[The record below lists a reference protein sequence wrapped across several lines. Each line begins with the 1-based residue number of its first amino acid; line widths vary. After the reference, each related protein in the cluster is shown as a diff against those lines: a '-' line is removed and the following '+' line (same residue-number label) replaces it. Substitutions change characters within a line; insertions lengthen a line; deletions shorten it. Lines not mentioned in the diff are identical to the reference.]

1 MSSNSICQG
10 QQASLFWKNIEK
22 DNIKINFAYTTF
34 KWNNESSGN
43 AAVFCIIIGFSTKDR
58 EEKFLFTQNN
68 EKDEIIRKKVLKI
81 NNYLIEEENIFI
93 DKIQNPIC
101 NTKKCYFG
109 NMPNDGGNFLI
120 TEKDRNQMT
129 LMYPSSEKIIKRY
142 MTF

>member
-1 MSSNSICQG
+1 M
-10 QQASLFWKNIEK
+10 
-22 DNIKINFAYTTF
+22 
-34 KWNNESSGN
+34 
-43 AAVFCIIIGFSTKDR
+43 
-58 EEKFLFTQNN
+58 
-68 EKDEIIRKKVLKI
+68 LKI

-142 MTF
+142 IGAEDFLNGGEKRYC